1 MMKAFMEKM
10 KGNPIRLKQM
20 RNGAVAMVALV
31 MIFLMFS
38 WLTETP
44 RKATKKEEIPE
55 LTGITGQEFTEKNTE
70 SALTSQQSELE
81 RVEDKLDK
89 VTKALEA
96 LQSHQESVSDDL
108 KALAVNQ
115 DGLMHRTDALESEP
129 SALPDSDAEK
139 KEVEAMTRGLGAGI
153 QPYPPN
159 ALAMAQTNQVGR
171 MVHISLVDTTI
182 EKNNDTYVP
191 AATYAKAVIIG
202 GADANASVTGTQD
215 QKPMVFKIMDE
226 GVIPG
231 GGHSHLKNC
240 VVIAGTWGD
249 ISNERA
255 EVRLNHIT
263 CKNYRGTNS
272 TVEEDIE
279 GWVWYHGKEGI
290 KGIPLMRDDKIL
302 TWAGLSG
309 MLAGF
314 ANAAQYAQTDQSVSE
329 LGAVNTVSPSN
340 IATYGA
346 LGGASTAMNNLSNY
360 YIKRAE
366 QYHPV
371 IQVGAANEVTLVFK
385 KGFFIVPHDKKSGV
399 DAPIQKPTSVKIPPE
414 ILRQMQHNTSGLGQT
429 VGVTS

>member
-1 MMKAFMEKM
+1 MIKAFIEKM
-10 KGNPIRLKQM
+10 KGNPVRLKQM
-20 RNGAVAMVALV
+20 RNGAVAVVAFL
-31 MIFLMFS
+31 MIGLMFS

-44 RKATKKEEIPE
+44 EKNNQKEEIPE
-55 LTGITGQEFTEKNTE
+55 LTGITGSEFTEKNTE

-96 LQSHQESVSDDL
+96 LQSNQESVADDL
-108 KALAVNQ
+108 KALAANQ

-129 SALPDSDAEK
+129 SALPDNASERK
-139 KEVEAMTRGLGAGI
+139 VVEAMTRGLGAGM
-153 QPYPPN
+153 QPYPPSESG
-159 ALAMAQTNQVGR
+159 MTQTGQVGR
-171 MVHISLVDTTI
+171 MVHISLVDPTI

-191 AATYAKAVIIG
+191 AATYAKAVVIG

-215 QKPMVFKIMDE
+215 QKPIVFKIME
-226 GVIPG
+226 NGVIPG

-240 VVIAGTWGD
+240 VVLGGTWGD
-249 ISNERA
+249 ISSERA

-263 CKNYRGTNS
+263 CKNYRGSNS

-279 GWVWYHGKEGI
+279 GWAWYHGKEGI

-314 ANAAQYAQTDQSVSE
+314 SNAAQYAQTDQSISA
-329 LGAVNTVSPSN
+329 LGSVNTVSSGN

-371 IQVGAANEVTLVFK
+371 IQVGAANEVTIVFK
-385 KGFFIVPHDKKSGV
+385 KGFFIVPHDRKSGI
-399 DAPIQKPTSVKIPPE
+399 DAPIQKPASVKIPPE
-414 ILRQMQHNTSGLGQT
+414 ILRQMQHNTNGLGQT